1 VAAFVFEHIS
11 SSSCLCFSFT
21 TLPFFSPKAK
31 SIAFITERGRH
42 AQDKWWVYHVA
53 LWQGAHHDDDFKP
66 VNNNSEISL
75 CGWFSSSR
83 MKEVSE
89 QGGTIISGFALYHIL
104 KQHTGRLF
112 T

>member
-1 VAAFVFEHIS
+1 MPSHPAELALEPDPVV
-11 SSSCLCFSFT
+11 LNV
-21 TLPFFSPKAK
+21 
-31 SIAFITERGRH
+31 AFIAERGRH

-66 VNNNSEISL
+66 VNNNSEISR

-83 MKEVSE
+83 MK
-89 QGGTIISGFALYHIL
+89 QGGKIISAFALRHIL
-104 KQHTGRLF
+104 DEVKQHTGRLF